1 MKQGKEVLVGNMPIL
16 WVAMATQD
24 SDTVGHESEILG
36 EVKKKGGEK
45 KKMFDVQLSNV
56 YHIQTEDT
64 EVY

>member
-45 KKMFDVQLSNV
+45 KKMFNVQLSNV

>member
-36 EVKKKGGEK
+36 EVKKKGW
-45 KKMFDVQLSNV
+45 
-56 YHIQTEDT
+56 
-64 EVY
+64 